1 MYEYNFN
8 DIRKTIEEI
17 LDKSLTKSKEAY
29 YNQLEIFKNDQ
40 DDNESLK
47 DVKVKKKK
55 IIMKDPSNG
64 QANIE
69 KEVIDFEDV
78 ENLKMCIRDRYNV
91 YEDKIETYSLVN
103 IIHGY
108 EREELNHANYILDTV
123 YRTVS
128 FSKSSYL
135 PRSYNQFINEDM
147 GQKK

>member
-29 YNQLEIFKNDQ
+29 YNQLEIFKKDQ

-78 ENLKMCIRDRYNV
+78 ENLKFETFYNV
-91 YEDKIETYSLVN
+91 GFGL
-103 IIHGY
+103 
-108 EREELNHANYILDTV
+108 
-123 YRTVS
+123 
-128 FSKSSYL
+128 SYL
-135 PRSYNQFINEDM
+135 KIVYLKTYNLRTAYF
-147 GQKK
+147 

>member
-55 IIMKDPSNG
+55 NYNERSIEWTSKYREGSNR
-64 QANIE
+64 
-69 KEVIDFEDV
+69 F
-78 ENLKMCIRDRYNV
+78 
-91 YEDKIETYSLVN
+91 
-103 IIHGY
+103 
-108 EREELNHANYILDTV
+108 
-123 YRTVS
+123 
-128 FSKSSYL
+128 
-135 PRSYNQFINEDM
+135 
-147 GQKK
+147 

>member
-55 IIMKDPSNG
+55 IINERS
-64 QANIE
+64 IE
-69 KEVIDFEDV
+69 W
-78 ENLKMCIRDRYNV
+78 
-91 YEDKIETYSLVN
+91 DKQIS
-103 IIHGY
+103 
-108 EREELNHANYILDTV
+108 R
-123 YRTVS
+123 R
-128 FSKSSYL
+128 K
-135 PRSYNQFINEDM
+135 
-147 GQKK
+147 

>member
-55 IIMKDPSNG
+55 MWVGGRK
-64 QANIE
+64 
-69 KEVIDFEDV
+69 
-78 ENLKMCIRDRYNV
+78 
-91 YEDKIETYSLVN
+91 
-103 IIHGY
+103 
-108 EREELNHANYILDTV
+108 
-123 YRTVS
+123 
-128 FSKSSYL
+128 
-135 PRSYNQFINEDM
+135 
-147 GQKK
+147 